1 MLNRV
6 AQSVVSNNG
15 RKRKSKYEHDTIEI
29 SLSDLEEDR
38 EPISVK
44 CRVED
49 LSEDRRRVAH
59 CEHHVS
65 VHVEKMAASV
75 PLETPADDYFFDL
88 GTIDIE
94 AVQSQKT
101 RLRKSDDSRRQ
112 RYVSSDQPLK
122 NWIPLRDEYLDEL
135 IRLEGRGAED
145 QPICPTCKG
154 DPAVAEPLYRCQDC
168 LYIQPR
174 CSECLLAAH
183 QHLPFHRIEKWN
195 GTFFV
200 NTTLQALGLV
210 VQVGHAVGDTC
221 SNPIPARQRL
231 VVISTN
237 GIHPV
242 TLRYCGCDRQ
252 ADAGNH
258 RQQLLRARLYPATD
272 QEPMTCATF
281 AVLEATHM
289 QNVQAKSGVYDLY
302 KALERLTDNTGLRKV
317 RNCYK
322 AFLRMVRQWKH
333 LKMLKRAG
341 RAHDPA
347 GVAGT
352 KEGELV
358 VECPACPRP
367 GVNIPDD
374 WQSVRE
380 DMKYLY
386 WMYVSLDACFRIKRY
401 DISDAEKDPVL
412 DDGMAYFVKRDPY
425 KEQLK
430 KYKNQNAMSTC
441 TGLAALDHA
450 DTKFSKG
457 YDATGIGA
465 CIDGRHEFMLPNGV
479 GDLQKGERHINMDY
493 VYSSSLRHFSDIDIM
508 TMYDIVCQWAIHLE
522 ERMADMPEDLRTQ
535 VARFKELRYAIGK
548 LHWHGHK
555 KDGHSRF
562 SLNYLF
568 GSGRTDGE
576 GIERRWWDIQPVA
589 NSTKMMGPGGREAA
603 LNDVW
608 GFANWMKTI
617 GLPSELCRKFMHAV
631 QQAKEQEEEFEAFS
645 RSFSPATIDAWEKMV
660 TEWEHDHEAHED
672 PYVAPQE
679 TVTEAQV
686 KRTLAQEEEERVR
699 TGKKTALHD
708 VSPSS
713 FLTIGLELEE
723 QQRVL
728 RRDAARESKT
738 TTGATKTFESR
749 TTLTRRIAR
758 FREIQAVYMPI
769 VPSLL
774 DADITQETAASA
786 PTTTLPASDV
796 AVAPLKQTVQLAEH
810 IPLMLPSGVLK
821 TERDPPPTRNASRT
835 SAGDSVD
842 SSDKDPGSSSRPTP
856 VDSSGTHEPSRE
868 SSHAATPVKSS
879 PARSHTPEPSL
890 GPSPRPGA
898 SDTVATARRLRRQR
912 LMDSFA
918 PDLVDAEKRLR
929 QAQCGD
935 ALEDLRTKIHIR
947 GRFRQYKRLNVRNQH
962 RNQRANDTLNKIET
976 RLQFAADKYRAAR
989 DALCSLVG
997 DAATWATDFAPTY
1010 PELRN
1015 EDVRPFDEDDPGTK
1029 RKKGKMRKTAKK
1041 QIAEGSRKVSWI
1053 WRGASTTDSEGISA
1067 GVRVEWMK
1075 ARARCKRWGEE
1086 LKLLPEEM
1094 RRTVTYHSWKAEW
1107 WAKRAA
1113 LRREVSAPLQ
1123 EGLAAYA
1130 GRQAAIRR
1138 GLSAQA
1144 DVLWKS
1150 TMRTIS
1156 KRASA
1161 ESDNAAGGPGDLPSD
1176 DEDLDL
1182 DEDEDDEDEDGV
1194 QGLEE
1199 SDAVIAFMELDF
1211 GV

>member
-1 MLNRV
+1 MAMLNRV
-6 AQSVVSNNG
+6 AKSVVSNNQ
-15 RKRKSKYEHDTIEI
+15 RKRKLAFEHDSIEL

-38 EPISVK
+38 QPVSVK
-44 CRVED
+44 CQVEE
-49 LSEDRRRVAH
+49 LSKDRRRVSR
-59 CEHHVS
+59 CEHHVD
-65 VHVEKMAASV
+65 VTAEKVPAAD
-75 PLETPADDYFFDL
+75 PLDTPADDYFFDL
-88 GTIDIE
+88 GTIDVE
-94 AVQSQKT
+94 AVQTEKRTLKRDSES
-101 RLRKSDDSRRQ
+101 RKH
-112 RYVSSDQPLK
+112 RYVSSDRPLK
-122 NWIPLRDEYLDEL
+122 NWIPLREEYLDEL
-135 IRLEGRGAED
+135 IQVEGRGSHD
-145 QPICPTCKG
+145 TPICPTCKE
-154 DPAVAEPLYRCQDC
+154 DPAIAEPLYRCQDC

-174 CSECLLAAH
+174 CRGCVLAAH
-183 QHLPFHRIEKWN
+183 EHLPFHRIEKWN
-195 GTFFV
+195 GTFFIK
-200 NTTLQALGLV
+200 TTLQALGLV
-210 VQVGHAVGDTC
+210 VQLGHAVGATC
-221 SNPIPARQRL
+221 SNPVPARQRL

-242 TLRYCGCDRQ
+242 SLRYCGCDHQ
-252 ADAGNH
+252 AAAGNH

-281 AVLEATHM
+281 AVLEAVHM

-302 KALERLTDNTGLRKV
+302 KALERLTDNTGLHQV

-341 RAHDPA
+341 RGQDPT
-347 GVAGT
+347 GISGT

-358 VECPACPRP
+358 VECPACPHP
-367 GVNIPDD
+367 GINLPDD

-380 DMKYLY
+380 DLKYLY
-386 WMYVSLDACFRIKRY
+386 WMYVSLDACFRVKRY
-401 DISDAEKDPVL
+401 DISDTEKDPVL
-412 DDGMAYFVKRDPY
+412 DDGLAYFVKGEPY

-430 KYKNQNAMSTC
+430 KYKNQKAMSTC

-493 VYSSSLRHFSDIDIM
+493 VYGASLRHFPDVDIM
-508 TMYDIVCQWAIHLE
+508 TMYDIVCQWAVHLE
-522 ERMADMPEDLRTQ
+522 ARMADMPEDLRIQ

-555 KDGHSRF
+555 KEGHSRF

-568 GSGRTDGE
+568 GSSRTDGE

-589 NSTKMMGPGGREAA
+589 NSTKMMGPGGREAT

-645 RSFSPATIDAWEKMV
+645 RSFSPATIEAWEKMV
-660 TEWEHDHEAHED
+660 TDWERDHTNHED
-672 PYVAPQE
+672 PYVAPQDAI
-679 TVTEAQV
+679 TEAQV

-728 RRDAARESKT
+728 RRDAVRESKT

-749 TTLTRRIAR
+749 TTLTRRITR

-774 DADITQETAASA
+774 ADASEIRSTESGVAEAGGDATAPPKA
-786 PTTTLPASDV
+786 
-796 AVAPLKQTVQLAEH
+796 KETVQLAEH
-810 IPLMLPSGVLK
+810 MPLLLPSGVLK
-821 TERDPPPTRNASRT
+821 TERDPLPTPQISQPAAVTTDADVGTT
-835 SAGDSVD
+835 SASV
-842 SSDKDPGSSSRPTP
+842 SGQSTP
-856 VDSSGTHEPSRE
+856 VARE
-868 SSHAATPVKSS
+868 SPPPHI
-879 PARSHTPEPSL
+879 PEL
-890 GPSPRPGA
+890 GPETAQFEER
-898 SDTVATARRLRRQR
+898 ARRRSR
-912 LMDSFA
+912 LLESLA
-918 PDLVDAEKRLR
+918 PDLVASEARLR
-929 QAQCGD
+929 QAQCSD
-935 ALEDLRTKIHIR
+935 ALEDLRTKLHIR
-947 GRFRQYKRLNVRNQH
+947 SRFRQYKRLNVRNQH
-962 RNQRANDTLNKIET
+962 RNQRANDTLVKIET

-989 DALCSLVG
+989 DALRSLVG
-997 DAATWATDFAPTY
+997 DAATWQAQYASDY
-1010 PELRN
+1010 PDLRHD
-1015 EDVRPFDEDDPGTK
+1015 DVRPFDEDDADTK
-1029 RKKGKMRKTAKK
+1029 TRKQKMRKTKKK

-1053 WRGASTTDSEGISA
+1053 WRGAGSTDGEGISA

-1094 RRTVTYHSWKAEW
+1094 RRTVVYHSWKAEW
-1107 WAKRAA
+1107 WAKRASLRPDASAA
-1113 LRREVSAPLQ
+1113 LR

-1130 GRQAAIRR
+1130 HRQAAIRR

-1144 DVLWKS
+1144 DALWKK
-1150 TMRTIS
+1150 TTRALS
-1156 KRASA
+1156 K
-1161 ESDNAAGGPGDLPSD
+1161 AAGSSPEHSKAVVKSSTADDDLEDFGGDD
-1176 DEDLDL
+1176 TD
-1182 DEDEDDEDEDGV
+1182 DDEDEDGV

-1199 SDAVIAFMELDF
+1199 SEAIIAYMELDL
-1211 GV
+1211 GL